1 MNRSI
6 IMRNANKLVK
16 NGYSRSEA
24 MKRAW
29 ALAKLPEI
37 TAKVKGTASAD
48 NRQKALEHLTR
59 YNASDVSFRIAA
71 DSNNAYDT
79 NAVAVIASVKDK
91 GAYVIGYLPK
101 ALASD
106 ISPMLTAGITAMT
119 TGNVTGGYY
128 SYMNYGAV
136 ISIRFA

>member
-24 MKRAW
+24 LKRAW

-37 TAKVKGTASAD
+37 TVKVKGTAAVKS
-48 NRQKALEHLTR
+48 RQKALEHLTQ
-59 YNASDVSFRIAA
+59 YSVSDISFRVATET
-71 DSNNAYDT
+71 NNPVDK
-79 NAVAVIASVKDK
+79 NAVAVIASVKNK

-101 ALASD
+101 ALAAD

-128 SYMNYGAV
+128 SYMNYGAK
-136 ISIRFA
+136 ITLKFA